1 MPELNLR
8 RQSGVARRCLLISLF
23 GVVCL
28 ALALGMLWKHAH
40 NTSAIDGRYASSGQV
55 VLGSGRVLQ
64 IAQTTMFHEGRFYSM
79 IQQDANILEVSG
91 QVGNDLGGR
100 YQLQVEE
107 NSISN
112 LQADSGLDS
121 ELIFNLLYGRQ
132 RGARITLERLGG
144 CLYGVETRQVF
155 CPRQLRNR

>member
-8 RQSGVARRCLLISLF
+8 RQAGVAGRSLVISLF
-23 GVVCL
+23 GVACL
-28 ALALGMLWKHAH
+28 ALALGMLWKHTH
-40 NTSAIDGRYASSGQV
+40 GTSAIDGRYASSGQV
-55 VLGSGRVLQ
+55 LLGNGKVLE

-79 IQQDANILEVSG
+79 VQQDANILEVSG
-91 QVGNDLGGR
+91 LVGNDLGGR
-100 YQLQVEE
+100 YRLLVEE

-132 RGARITLERLGG
+132 RGARITLEPLGN

-155 CPRQLRNR
+155 CPRHLNSR

>member
-1 MPELNLR
+1 M
-8 RQSGVARRCLLISLF
+8 ARRCLLISLF
-23 GVVCL
+23 GVACVGL
-28 ALALGMLWKHAH
+28 ALLLLWKHGNNA
-40 NTSAIDGRYASSGQV
+40 SRIDGRYASSGQV
-55 VLGSGRVLQ
+55 VLSSGKVLD
-64 IAQTTMFHEGRFYSM
+64 IAQTTMLHEGRFYSM

-91 QVGNDLGGR
+91 QVGSDLAGR

-132 RGARITLERLGG
+132 RGARITLEPLST

-155 CPRQLRNR
+155 CPKRLRNDH

>member
-1 MPELNLR
+1 MPKLNLR
-8 RQSGVARRCLLISLF
+8 RQAGVARRCLVISLF
-23 GVVCL
+23 GIACL
-28 ALALGMLWKHAH
+28 ALALGMLWKHARS
-40 NTSAIDGRYASSGQV
+40 TSAIDGRYASSGQV
-55 VLGSGRVLQ
+55 LLGSGKVLE

-91 QVGNDLGGR
+91 NVGSDLGGR

-132 RGARITLERLGG
+132 RGARITLEPLGE

-155 CPRQLRNR
+155 CPRHPRDR

>member
-1 MPELNLR
+1 MPELNQF
-8 RQSGVARRCLLISLF
+8 RQAGVARRCLLISLF
-23 GVVCL
+23 GLACL
-28 ALALGMLWKHAH
+28 ALSVAMLWKH
-40 NTSAIDGRYASSGQV
+40 TQSSSKIDGRYASSGQV
-55 VLGSGRVLQ
+55 VLGNGRVLD
-64 IAQTTMFHEGRFYSM
+64 IAQTTMVHEGRFYSM

-91 QVGNDLGGR
+91 GVGNDLVGR
-100 YQLQVEE
+100 YQLRVEE

-132 RGARITLERLGG
+132 RGARITLEPLGD

-155 CPRQLRNR
+155 CPYHLSKR

>member
-1 MPELNLR
+1 VPELTLR
-8 RQSGVARRCLLISLF
+8 RQAGVARRCLLISLF
-23 GVVCL
+23 GVACL

-55 VLGSGRVLQ
+55 LLGNGRVLE
-64 IAQTTMFHEGRFYSM
+64 IAQTTMVHEGRFYSM

-91 QVGNDLGGR
+91 LVGSDLAGR
-100 YQLQVEE
+100 FQLQVED

-132 RGARITLERLGG
+132 RGARITLEPLGG

-155 CPRQLRNR
+155 CPRQLRNH

>member
-1 MPELNLR
+1 MPELTLG

-28 ALALGMLWKHAH
+28 AMALGMLWKHAH
-40 NTSAIDGRYASSGQV
+40 NTSAIDGRYAASGQV
-55 VLGSGRVLQ
+55 LLGNGKVLE

-91 QVGNDLGGR
+91 QVGSDLGGR

-132 RGARITLERLGG
+132 RGARITLEPMGG

>member
-1 MPELNLR
+1 M
-8 RQSGVARRCLLISLF
+8 ARRCLLISLF
-23 GVVCL
+23 GLVCL
-28 ALALGMLWKHAH
+28 TLALGMLWKHGK
-40 NTSAIDGRYASSGQV
+40 NSSAIDGRYASAGQV
-55 VLGSGRVLQ
+55 VLGNGKVLD
-64 IAQTTMFHEGRFYSM
+64 IAQTTMVHEGRFYSM

-91 QVGNDLGGR
+91 LVGNDLAGR

-112 LQADSGLDS
+112 LQADSSLDS

-132 RGARITLERLGG
+132 RGARITLEPLAG

-155 CPRQLRNR
+155 CPRHLSNR

>member
-8 RQSGVARRCLLISLF
+8 GQLGVARRCLLISLL
-23 GVVCL
+23 GVICL
-28 ALALGMLWKHAH
+28 ALALGMLWKHGK
-40 NTSAIDGRYASSGQV
+40 SSSPIDGRYASSGQV
-55 VLGSGRVLQ
+55 VLGNGRVLD
-64 IAQTTMFHEGRFYSM
+64 IAQTTMVHEGRFYSM

-91 QVGNDLGGR
+91 NVGSDLGGR
-100 YQLQVEE
+100 YQLLVEE

-155 CPRQLRNR
+155 CPRLQPGR

>member
-1 MPELNLR
+1 M
-8 RQSGVARRCLLISLF
+8 ARRCLLISLF
-23 GVVCL
+23 GITCL
-28 ALALGMLWKHAH
+28 GIALCLLWKHARS
-40 NTSAIDGRYASSGQV
+40 TSAIDGRYASSGQV
-55 VLGSGRVLQ
+55 VLGNGKVLD

-91 QVGNDLGGR
+91 QVGNDLAGR

-132 RGARITLERLGG
+132 RGARITLEPLSS

-155 CPRQLRNR
+155 CPKRLRNDR

>member
-1 MPELNLR
+1 MPELILR
-8 RQSGVARRCLLISLF
+8 REAGVARRCLLISLV
-23 GVVCL
+23 GVACL
-28 ALALGMLWKHAH
+28 ALALYLLWRHAQ
-40 NTSAIDGRYASSGQV
+40 NTSAIDGRYASTGQV
-55 VLGSGRVLQ
+55 VLSTGRVLD

-91 QVGNDLGGR
+91 LLGSDLRGR

-112 LQADSGLDS
+112 LRADSGLDN
-121 ELIFNLLYGRQ
+121 ELIFSLLYGRQ
-132 RGARITLERLGG
+132 RGARITLEPLGG

-155 CPRQLRNR
+155 CPRQLRGH

>member
-1 MPELNLR
+1 MPELTLR
-8 RQSGVARRCLLISLF
+8 RQAGLPRRCLVISLF

-28 ALALGMLWKHAH
+28 VLALSMLWKHAH

-55 VLGSGRVLQ
+55 LLGNGKVLE
-64 IAQTTMFHEGRFYSM
+64 IAQTTMLHEGRFYSM

-91 QVGNDLGGR
+91 LVGNDLGGR

-132 RGARITLERLGG
+132 RGARITLEPLGG

-155 CPRQLRNR
+155 CPRHLRNR

>member
-1 MPELNLR
+1 VPELNLR
-8 RQSGVARRCLLISLF
+8 HQVGAARRCLVISLF

-28 ALALGMLWKHAH
+28 TLALGMLWKHAH

-55 VLGSGRVLQ
+55 VLGNGKVLE

-91 QVGNDLGGR
+91 LVGNDLAGR
-100 YQLQVEE
+100 FQLQVEE

-132 RGARITLERLGG
+132 RGARITLEPLGS

-155 CPRQLRNR
+155 CPRHLRNR

>member
-1 MPELNLR
+1 VPELTLR
-8 RQSGVARRCLLISLF
+8 RQAGVARRCLLISLF
-23 GVVCL
+23 GITCL
-28 ALALGMLWKHAH
+28 TLALGMLWKHARS
-40 NTSAIDGRYASSGQV
+40 TSAIDGRYVSSGQV
-55 VLGSGRVLQ
+55 LLGNGKVLE

-91 QVGNDLGGR
+91 LVGNDLGGR

-132 RGARITLERLGG
+132 RGARITLEPLGG

-155 CPRQLRNR
+155 CPRQLRQR

>member
-8 RQSGVARRCLLISLF
+8 RQTGVARRCLLISLF
-23 GVVCL
+23 GVICL

-40 NTSAIDGRYASSGQV
+40 GTSPIDGRYASSGQV
-55 VLGSGRVLQ
+55 LLSNGKVLE

-79 IQQDANILEVSG
+79 IQQDSNILEVSG
-91 QVGNDLGGR
+91 QVGSDLAGR

-121 ELIFNLLYGRQ
+121 ELIFSLLYGRQ
-132 RGARITLERLGG
+132 RGARITLEPLGS

-155 CPRQLRNR
+155 CPRHLRNR